1 MSDEFSSLLF
11 PRRTE
16 PDDFKDHTEEII
28 WQMRN
33 GYRRHHGIVEQPPEV
48 KKLRAAKNERN

>member
-28 WQMRN
+28 WHMRN
-33 GYRRHHGIVEQPPEV
+33 GYRRHHGITEQPPEV
-48 KKLRAAKNERN
+48 KPTKLKEMKK

>member
-1 MSDEFSSLLF
+1 MSDEFTGLLF

-16 PDDFKDHTEEII
+16 PDDGEDHAKEII
-28 WQMRN
+28 WHMRN

-48 KKLRAAKNERN
+48 KTQKFKAPKNE